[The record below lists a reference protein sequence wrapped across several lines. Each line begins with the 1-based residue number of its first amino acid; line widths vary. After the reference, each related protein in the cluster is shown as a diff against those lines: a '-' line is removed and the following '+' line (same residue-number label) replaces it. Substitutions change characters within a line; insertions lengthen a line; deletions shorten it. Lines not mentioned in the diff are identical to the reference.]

1 MKDNYFEILYNV
13 FSSRISKEVGGSS
26 ISSFTDYLGVS
37 RGKVDAWKK
46 GQHPKAEDLRLLH
59 DKLGIAYR
67 WLVTGE
73 GDPFEEE
80 TGNVTIVMKKENPL
94 TLFGFASCG
103 IDGWGGTIPYS
114 VSVTLPSV
122 HEGMIAVMASGDS
135 MIPAGIGS
143 GQICYC
149 DTTKEPGLGDAVYVQ
164 RTDGL
169 GAIKVYLGKGMPGLH
184 IPDEGK
190 TAFQGW
196 LSPADGAQKPFF
208 MDVSDDA
215 LITLAPVIF
224 VQRRM

>member
-1 MKDNYFEILYNV
+1 
-13 FSSRISKEVGGSS
+13 
-26 ISSFTDYLGVS
+26 
-37 RGKVDAWKK
+37 
-46 GQHPKAEDLRLLH
+46 
-59 DKLGIAYR
+59 
-67 WLVTGE
+67 
-73 GDPFEEE
+73 
-80 TGNVTIVMKKENPL
+80 MKKENPL

-149 DTTKEPGLGDAVYVQ
+149 DTTKEPSLGDAVYVQ

-196 LSPADGAQKPFF
+196 LSPADGVQKPFF

-215 LITLAPVIF
+215 LITVAPVIF